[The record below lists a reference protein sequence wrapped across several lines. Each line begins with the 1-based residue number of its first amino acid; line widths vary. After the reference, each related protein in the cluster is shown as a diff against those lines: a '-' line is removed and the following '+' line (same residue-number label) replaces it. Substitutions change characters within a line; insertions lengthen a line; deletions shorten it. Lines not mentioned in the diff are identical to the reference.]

1 MSAVQVQDTPAK
13 ETITCHWCS
22 CEFHHLKSHLQGK
35 CTGIPD
41 EHKSSTVE
49 DIIAAYTTQFTDAP
63 TISPLA
69 IKTIQA
75 RKQEIQ
81 AAECKAQT
89 VKVGYIGTEE
99 YKVEMVAAHELL
111 GVDLKNL
118 STALNQPLKVSVNV
132 NTPFPEFVPV
142 AKDNYVYGDFELIKD
157 VLMMMELG
165 IPGYLWGHAGTG
177 KTSLPTQL
185 CALMNRPVIRSQ
197 HTASTEEAHISG
209 QILARDGSTYFEP
222 GLLALAM
229 RHGWVYLADEYDFAF
244 PQILGIYQPV
254 LEGEGLV
261 IKEATPEWRRV
272 APHKRFAFIA
282 TGNTNGSGDET
293 GLYQGTNLQNAA
305 NFSRFGIVSK
315 VHYMS
320 QRAETNML
328 VKAGAT
334 DDFAQKLVRFAT
346 LIREGYETSV
356 ISQPIGP
363 RELLL
368 SLQVGIRRGDIP
380 AGLQRAFINKLPSA
394 SAQAAREIADRIF
407 V

>member
-1 MSAVQVQDTPAK
+1 M
-13 ETITCHWCS
+13 
-22 CEFHHLKSHLQGK
+22 
-35 CTGIPD
+35 
-41 EHKSSTVE
+41 
-49 DIIAAYTTQFTDAP
+49 
-63 TISPLA
+63 A

-81 AAECKAQT
+81 AAESKAPT

>member
-35 CTGIPD
+35 CTGIPE

-49 DIIAAYTTQFTDAP
+49 DIIAAYTTQFPDAP

-81 AAECKAQT
+81 AAESKAPT

-209 QILARDGSTYFEP
+209 QILARDSSTYFEP

-320 QRAETNML
+320 QRRNQH
-328 VKAGAT
+328 AG
-334 DDFAQKLVRFAT
+334 Q
-346 LIREGYETSV
+346 S
-356 ISQPIGP
+356 
-363 RELLL
+363 
-368 SLQVGIRRGDIP
+368 RRY
-380 AGLQRAFINKLPSA
+380 R
-394 SAQAAREIADRIF
+394 
-407 V
+407 

>member
-22 CEFHHLKSHLQGK
+22 CEFHHLKSHLQSK
-35 CTGIPD
+35 CTGIPE
-41 EHKSSTVE
+41 EHKNSAVE
-49 DIIAAYTTQFTDAP
+49 DIIAAYTTQFPDAP

-81 AAECKAQT
+81 AAETKAPT